1 MYKKYLTMK
10 AVTISSLR
18 AKMKAYF
25 DEVSKSLEVIIVPR
39 NNDEDDAIV
48 IMSIKEYNSLKETE
62 YLLYTEKNRARLE
75 ESIQQL
81 RNGKTISYSP
91 DE

>member
-1 MYKKYLTMK
+1 MK

-25 DEVSKSLEVIIVPR
+25 DEVSKSMEVIIVPR
-39 NNDEDDAIV
+39 NNKDDDAVV

-62 YLLYTEKNRARLE
+62 HLLSTEANRTRLQT
-75 ESIQQL
+75 SIEQL
-81 RNGKTISYSP
+81 KKGKTITYSP
-91 DE
+91 DA